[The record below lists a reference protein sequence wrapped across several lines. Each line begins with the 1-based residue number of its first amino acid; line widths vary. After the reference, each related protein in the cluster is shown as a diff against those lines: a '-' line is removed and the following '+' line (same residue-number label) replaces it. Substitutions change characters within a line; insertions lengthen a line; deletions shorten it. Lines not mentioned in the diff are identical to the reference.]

1 MLNQVI
7 LLFIALETQIQNVT
21 FITSHRT
28 SDRHKPE
35 VCCHQ
40 NPDYLFLLRKWRKL
54 IQSFNQKIDAA
65 TGRPL
70 CTGRGLDCF
79 TVVVIHHLHCLLLSL
94 FGSSGLA
101 KNWFAT
107 EPPYATELQEI
118 ERTDD

>member
-7 LLFIALETQIQNVT
+7 LLFIALEIQIQNVT

-65 TGRPL
+65 TGRPE
-70 CTGRGLDCF
+70 RGLDCF
-79 TVVVIHHLHCLLLSL
+79 TVVAIHHLHSLLVLTL

-101 KNWFAT
+101 KNWFWCA
-107 EPPYATELQEI
+107 PYATELQEI
-118 ERTDD
+118 EITDD